1 MGKGTGMSQSQVR
14 KFEMRAEELLELV
27 TLFEQNQ
34 IEVILDGGWG
44 VDAQLGEQTRPHED
58 LDIAMPHKYVPLA
71 RALLEARGYTDVPR
85 PDTRDCNFVLGDDC
99 SHLIDFHTYTF
110 DEQGVLVFGLPYLPD
125 SLTGV
130 GTVLGHPVRCIT
142 PQWLVQFHTGYAYN
156 ENDYKDVS
164 ALCRRYHLELPAEYA
179 AFEEKI

>member
-1 MGKGTGMSQSQVR
+1 MSTMQEI
-14 KFEMRAEELLELV
+14 KPEMTAEDVLELV

-44 VDAQLGEQTRPHED
+44 VDALLGEQTRSHED

-85 PDTRDCNFVLGDDC
+85 TDTRDCNFVLGDDR

-110 DEQGVLVFGLPYLPD
+110 DELGNLVFGLPYPPD

-130 GTVLGHPVRCIT
+130 GLVLGYPVKCIT
-142 PQWLVQFHTGYAYN
+142 PEWLVKFHSGYPIDI
-156 ENDYKDVS
+156 NDYRDIKT
-164 ALCRRYHLELPAEYA
+164 LCERFHLEMPAEYV
-179 AFEEKI
+179 AFEEEKVKQDQV